1 MSSSLFLGPGGEQP
15 WRDRE
20 MEGMEGMGNDWDS
33 EAMAMPPGGILEKGE
48 LRGSPAPPGSL
59 GFWFECPWL
68 NVCPFPD

>member
-1 MSSSLFLGPGGEQP
+1 
-15 WRDRE
+15 

-33 EAMAMPPGGILEKGE
+33 EALAMPPGGILEKGE